1 MLGKIVLIFTM
12 IVIFILSYML
22 FILIESENITITP
35 FLIILFIGVT
45 FIEIILTILLI
56 IDFKISKEKDKEF
69 FIEKL
74 KKNEVIQAYVYIS
87 YMDLEDEDFFKI
99 LIKFIDKDFIN
110 DFEKNKGYPLM
121 YNGYILQPL
130 KKIAKHID
138 VKNFHST
145 LIDILEKR
153 WVLNSSLF
161 SILSILFSSF
171 PSKLHH
177 YIFHKYIFLLFV
189 YQFL

>member
-1 MLGKIVLIFTM
+1 MLGKIVLIFTI
-12 IVIFILSYML
+12 IVIFILSCML
-22 FILIESENITITP
+22 FTIIESENITITP
-35 FLIILFIGVT
+35 FLIILFIGVI

-56 IDFKISKEKDKEF
+56 LNFKISKEKDKKF

-74 KKNEVIQAYVYIS
+74 KKNEVFPTYVYVS
-87 YMDLEDEDFFKI
+87 YTGLKDEDFFKI

-130 KKIAKHID
+130 NEIAEHINVKK
-138 VKNFHST
+138 FHSK
-145 LIDILEKR
+145 LIDMFEKR

-161 SILSILFSSF
+161 FYFFHSFFIISIKTISLYF
-171 PSKLHH
+171 
-177 YIFHKYIFLLFV
+177 
-189 YQFL
+189 Q